1 MSLALLRLVLW
12 SQLAAAAA
20 AQSVAVS
27 NERGVAVS
35 AAEGDLFDWLRDALV
50 VASSLC
56 AAGGPANP
64 ACDAAV
70 IGSGA
75 LVVLEG
81 VVWIAMSQPED
92 TLHYLQADY
101 NEMVRVFNEMMS
113 NVNNWKNVSANTSL
127 SEFQTLSV
135 SSGLVVKLA
144 EDFLHITDR
153 AITETLGRLDS
164 TGGNLVAWSPALI
177 AGPLKW
183 RSDALRAST
192 PVLLPMALLITAMSA
207 QGCGSDGHEN
217 DQTAHDFLV
226 QISSNMATAIDQVQ
240 SLNACVVNPYHL
252 SCTTGQVNVMIT
264 ASKEDFKRVQSGMTA
279 LGSLVNKAESNAPAS
294 VSIASPWK
302 KSALAAT
309 VPVLRESSSID
320 SLRALLLRETQ
331 REQEIQMELERHT
344 IHIMPAAMVVA
355 LAAFVWFLG
364 KSCVSLKERVERRCG
379 DLSTSGDGPGD
390 GSFLRQTLLT
400 TPVLLTALSGLV
412 FLSLLALSAYNQMK
426 YASAHAQATLDN
438 LYNLDSYMK
447 STLALAQA
455 WAECVSFPCSPD
467 YVSDTMD
474 ALMNL
479 TVQLLTDVATP
490 A

>member
-35 AAEGDLFDWLRDALV
+35 AEEGDLWDWLRDALV
-50 VASSLC
+50 VAASVC
-56 AAGGPANP
+56 AAGGPENP

-70 IGSGA
+70 VGAGA
-75 LVVLEG
+75 LAVLEG
-81 VVWIAMSQPED
+81 VFWIAMSQPED

-101 NEMVRVFNEMMS
+101 NELVRVSNEMMS
-113 NVNNWKNVSANTSL
+113 NVNNWKFVSASTSP
-127 SEFQTLSV
+127 SDFQTLSV
-135 SSGLVVKLA
+135 SSGLVVKLS

-153 AITETLGRLDS
+153 AISETVGRLDS

-177 AGPLKW
+177 AVPLKW

-192 PVLLPMALLITAMSA
+192 PVLLPMVLLITAMSA
-207 QGCGSDGHEN
+207 QGCGDPEN
-217 DQTAHDFLV
+217 DQTAHDLLV

-240 SLNACVVNPYHL
+240 GLHACVVNPYNL
-252 SCTTGQVNVMIT
+252 SCTTGQVNVMIN
-264 ASKEDFKRVQSGMTA
+264 ASQEDFKRVSSGMAA
-279 LGSLVNKAESNAPAS
+279 LGSLVNGAESNAPAS
-294 VSIASPWK
+294 ASIASPWK
-302 KSALAAT
+302 MSAPAAT
-309 VPVLRESSSID
+309 APVLRESSIID

-331 REQEIQMELERHT
+331 REQEIQTELKRHT
-344 IHIMPAAMVVA
+344 KYIMPAAMVVA
-355 LAAFVWFLG
+355 LAAFVWFFG

-379 DLSTSGDGPGD
+379 ELSTSGDGPGD

-412 FLSLLALSAYNQMK
+412 FLSLLALSAYNWMK
-426 YASAHAQATLDN
+426 HASADTQATLDN
-438 LYNLDSYMK
+438 LYNLDSYTK

-455 WAECVSFPCSPD
+455 WAECVRFPCSPD
-467 YVSDTMD
+467 YVSGTMD

-479 TVQLLTDVATP
+479 TVQLLTDVVE
-490 A
+490 